1 MRSFQQNSRYQ
12 NTVGEVQKLL
22 QMYMTLRNLSKDV
35 FQRRVSTGND
45 ALSHLTCLNATKI
58 VLLSVLCLAEHLG
71 KTTAHWCKKP
81 TSGCKNPTSGCKNPT
96 SGWRAPCLSC
106 LLPAGSSTSQRTFSA
121 LWRLN
126 FFVKRT
132 QKRHNAKADTSITD
146 EVSFDY
152 VWYVISC
159 MTTVL
164 FFFSYVQVSYI
175 DLAKNSG
182 YGEFAKLV
190 EVNDTTSSHLIL
202 NWSGI

>member
-106 LLPAGSSTSQRTFSA
+106 LLPAGSATSQRTFSA

-126 FFVKRT
+126 FVVKRT
-132 QKRHNAKADTSITD
+132 QKRQRQGWHYHHRW
-146 EVSFDY
+146 SFIRLCLVCYFLHDY
-152 VWYVISC
+152 YAV
-159 MTTVL
+159 
-164 FFFSYVQVSYI
+164 FFFFFFFFNILRFPILIWPRTV
-175 DLAKNSG
+175 
-182 YGEFAKLV
+182 
-190 EVNDTTSSHLIL
+190 DTESLQS
-202 NWSGI
+202 